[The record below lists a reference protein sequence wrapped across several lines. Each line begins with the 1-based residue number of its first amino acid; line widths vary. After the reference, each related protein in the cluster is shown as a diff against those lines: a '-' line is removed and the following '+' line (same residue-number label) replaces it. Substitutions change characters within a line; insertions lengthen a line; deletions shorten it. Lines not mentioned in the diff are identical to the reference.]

1 MPSKLWENT
10 MSRRFAPRQHLSI
23 SLNVKLGGVC
33 LKISERN
40 WLGSA
45 GGIPPHAPLPPA
57 APVRLWRRSDTFG
70 LDDFKFFFGGKFFSL
85 FLFPQFFE
93 RSSNFWRNLL
103 IS

>member
-10 MSRRFAPRQHLSI
+10 MPRRFAPRQHLSI

-45 GGIPPHAPLPPA
+45 GGIPPDPPFRPPRLEAEVKRTISSFSLA
-57 APVRLWRRSDTFG
+57 ANS
-70 LDDFKFFFGGKFFSL
+70 FFS
-85 FLFPQFFE
+85 
-93 RSSNFWRNLL
+93 S
-103 IS
+103 